1 MLTKRQ
7 MKSSQFVDKQADFLA
22 MISSSLISFLKISR
36 RPSKLAP
43 SIRVNKMASDS
54 VVIFSDVIDG
64 SAEIINK
71 PELLEVIN
79 SGSYKHISLLNN
91 VVDEEKIS
99 ITMENSNETHSEAN
113 NSEIELFR
121 NQKFDEIFIANTK
134 KNVNKTQ

>member
-1 MLTKRQ
+1 
-7 MKSSQFVDKQADFLA
+7 MKSSQFFDKQADFLA

-36 RPSKLAP
+36 KPSKLAP

-54 VVIFSDVIDG
+54 VVIFSDVIDE

>member
-1 MLTKRQ
+1 
-7 MKSSQFVDKQADFLA
+7 MKSSQFFDKRADFLA

-36 RPSKLAP
+36 KPSKLAP

-54 VVIFSDVIDG
+54 VVIFSDVIDE

-99 ITMENSNETHSEAN
+99 ITMENSNETHSETN